1 MLVFA
6 LDQLTQ
12 AVEVAI
18 VDRQRLEQTE
28 HGLHHLLGR
37 GSLRRLR
44 FGFAHRR
51 RSRPTWSAGGPIPFT
66 GLQRTLATV
75 ASSASSR
82 AGRRRPALTWSSSHA
97 AAAIPA
103 SVGAYGA
110 LHCFPEVGARPT
122 GHLPPGHRLHCTLS
136 FP

>member
-66 GLQRTLATV
+66 GLQRTLPTV

-82 AGRRRPALTWSSSHA
+82 AGRSSPPPTWSSSHA
-97 AAAIPA
+97 PPPIPPSVA
-103 SVGAYGA
+103 S
-110 LHCFPEVGARPT
+110 H
-122 GHLPPGHRLHCTLS
+122 
-136 FP
+136 